1 MRRTVERA
9 GSRAVDQRR
18 SALPDRVWSDG
29 AVNERRPALADLDP
43 ADAASDDPGSLR
55 RVAEHVVTEATA
67 LLHTLPRPWEQRPAA
82 ATLPGVSTKS
92 TPTDVV
98 TASDTALEALVRGR
112 LAQLRPG
119 DPVVGEEGGGA
130 AADGTVTWVVDPID
144 GTTNYLYG
152 LPWYCVSLAATRD
165 GVSLAGAVMEPAS
178 GRLWSA
184 ARGAGAT
191 CDGRPLRCSAA
202 TDLAMT
208 MVGSGFAYSPQRRAR
223 QAAFVAQLLPRV
235 RDLRRSGSS
244 ALDTCSVAAG
254 WLDAYFEHGPHWWDW
269 AASALIAEEAGA
281 VVRVP
286 ARPGHP
292 APDDGLG
299 PEVLLVAAPGVAAE
313 LTALA
318 ADLGAAAIWQ
328 A

>member
-1 MRRTVERA
+1 VNDGRT
-9 GSRAVDQRR
+9 GT
-18 SALPDRVWSDG
+18 PTPTG
-29 AVNERRPALADLDP
+29 TP
-43 ADAASDDPGSLR
+43 ADEPGGLR
-55 RVAEHVVTEATA
+55 RLAERVVTEAA
-67 LLHTLPRPWEQRPAA
+67 AHLHTLPRPWEHRAEA
-82 ATLPGVSTKS
+82 GVSTKS

-98 TASDTALEALVRGR
+98 TASDTALEVLVRDR

-130 AADGTVTWVVDPID
+130 PSGDSVTWVVDPID
-144 GTTNYLYG
+144 GTVNFLYG

-165 GVSLAGAVMEPAS
+165 GVTLAGAVAEPAS

-191 CDGRPLRCSAA
+191 CDGRPLRCSAE
-202 TDLAMT
+202 TDLALT
-208 MVGSGFAYSPQRRAR
+208 LVGTGYAYLPQRRAR
-223 QAAFVAQLLPRV
+223 QAAFLGGMLPRI

-244 ALDTCSVAAG
+244 ALDVCSVAAG
-254 WLDAYFEHGPHWWDW
+254 WLDAYLEHGTNWWDW

-286 ARPGHP
+286 ARAGHP
-292 APDDGLG
+292 ATADGLG
-299 PEVLLVAAPGVAAE
+299 PDVLLAAAPGVAAE

-318 ADLGAAAIWQ
+318 AELGAAEV
-328 A
+328 